1 MRLVALLP
9 KHHGEPIDSQ
19 DDYTDVDSVAF
30 HESAI
35 LHDID
40 VDVYCKQMKRLFR
53 AVCLLVTLC
62 TQVTTILSRVPRDMG
77 LDTWTQFGPRC
88 LLAPK

>member
-35 LHDID
+35 LNDID
-40 VDVYCKQMKRLFR
+40 VDVYCKQMKRLFV
-53 AVCLLVTLC
+53 AVCL
-62 TQVTTILSRVPRDMG
+62 
-77 LDTWTQFGPRC
+77 
-88 LLAPK
+88 